1 MSSSFYDDYDNRLL
15 PGGTENT
22 EEKEVET
29 DTEVQEDADKEEYY
43 TLPSTLKSRSLIW
56 SMASFVVG
64 VLSILLCPLYYVSL
78 VFAAGSIV
86 TSLVSRRNLGFF
98 EKYAIYGLILGMMGI
113 VCGIFSAIAAR
124 LGIFG

>member
-1 MSSSFYDDYDNRLL
+1 MSSSFYDDFDNRLL

-22 EEKEVET
+22 EEKEVQT

-64 VLSILLCPLYYVSL
+64 VLSIILCPLYYVSL

-124 LGIFG
+124 LGIF

>member
-22 EEKEVET
+22 DEKEVET

-43 TLPSTLKSRSLIW
+43 ALPSTLKSRSLIW

-64 VLSILLCPLYYVSL
+64 VLSILLCPLYYVSI

-98 EKYAIYGLILGMMGI
+98 EKYSIYGLILGMMGI

-124 LGIFG
+124 LGIF

>member
-29 DTEVQEDADKEEYY
+29 DTEVQEDAQEEYY
-43 TLPSTLKSRSLIW
+43 ALPSTLKSRSLIW

-64 VLSILLCPLYYVSL
+64 VLSILLCPIYYVSL

-113 VCGIFSAIAAR
+113 VCGIFSAIAAK
-124 LGIFG
+124 LGIF

>member
-22 EEKEVET
+22 EEKGVET
-29 DTEVQEDADKEEYY
+29 DTEVQENADKEEYY

-98 EKYAIYGLILGMMGI
+98 EKYAIFGLILGMMGI

>member
-22 EEKEVET
+22 EEEVKT

>member
-29 DTEVQEDADKEEYY
+29 DTEVQEDTAQEEYY
-43 TLPSTLKSRSLIW
+43 ALPSTLKSRSLIW

-124 LGIFG
+124 LGIF